1 MNLPELGAFLR
12 TRRDRIR
19 PAEVGLPQGPR
30 RRVPGLR
37 REEVAQL
44 AGLSADYYT
53 ELERGSAKNGVQPSA
68 QTLAALARA
77 LRLNGDERDHLFH
90 LAERPVPPSVHG
102 PSAHVQPAL
111 LGLLDRL
118 SNTPARVITDLHE
131 TLVENDLAL
140 ALFGNS
146 PAHGGPSA
154 SFVYRWFTDPRAREI
169 YPPEDHPHH
178 SRVFVADLQ
187 AAAARRGRDAQATKM
202 VAAPP
207 QPGVRGPLGH
217 PRRRGAPH
225 GPQED
230 RPPSARRHRT
240 RLLQPP
246 QRGRTATPA
255 VVHRPALK
263 SGSRAAGTALCRGD
277 PGAERPG
284 GHGTGEVVC
293 GGIRIAALTRAAGGE
308 RPGGRSRTHRPGSRR
323 WRVRPA
329 RLRPARRQRAEE
341 RVRSLIRRLHDA
353 PPDRSG
359 SLGKATFRLSGTHRG
374 PLRPLA
380 GS

>member
-53 ELERGSAKNGVQPSA
+53 ELERGSTKNRVQPST

-140 ALFGNS
+140 TLLGRS
-146 PAHGGPSA
+146 PAHRGPAA
-154 SFVYRWFTDPRAREI
+154 SFVYRWFTDPQAREI
-169 YPPEDHPHH
+169 YPPEDHPQH

-187 AAAARRGRDAQATKM
+187 AAAARRGWDAEVTKM
-202 VAAPP
+202 VAVLRRRSPEFAALWGTHDVAVRRMDRKRIVHLMLGVIELDCHNLLSEDGRQRLLWFTAPP
-207 QPGVRGPLGH
+207 
-217 PRRRGAPH
+217 
-225 GPQED
+225 
-230 RPPSARRHRT
+230 
-240 RLLQPP
+240 
-246 QRGRTATPA
+246 
-255 VVHRPALK
+255 
-263 SGSRAAGTALCRGD
+263 GS
-277 PGAERPG
+277 PGAEQL
-284 GHGTGEVVC
+284 ELLSVV
-293 GGIRIAALTRAAGGE
+293 GNQELSVTEGMT
-308 RPGGRSRTHRPGSRR
+308 P
-323 WRVRPA
+323 
-329 RLRPARRQRAEE
+329 EE
-341 RVRSLIRRLHDA
+341 RWSA
-353 PPDRSG
+353 ARSG
-359 SLGKATFRLSGTHRG
+359 SQR
-374 PLRPLA
+374 
-380 GS
+380 

>member
-77 LRLNGDERDHLFH
+77 LRLNVDERDHLFH
-90 LAERPVPPSVHG
+90 LAERPVPPSAHG

-131 TLVENDLAL
+131 TLVENDLARDL
-140 ALFGNS
+140 LGKS
-146 PAHGGPSA
+146 PAHRGPAA
-154 SFVYRWFTDPRAREI
+154 SFVYRWFTDPQTRER
-169 YPPEDHPHH
+169 YPVEDHPHH

-187 AAAARRGRDAQATKM
+187 AAAARRGRDAEVTRMIA
-202 VAAPP
+202 V
-207 QPGVRGPLGH
+207 L
-217 PRRRGAPH
+217 RRRSPEFAALWDTHDVAVRRKDHKKIVHPTLGVIELDCYNLLS
-225 GPQED
+225 ED
-230 RPPSARRHRT
+230 GRQ
-240 RLLQPP
+240 RLLWF
-246 QRGRTATPA
+246 TAP
-255 VVHRPALK
+255 
-263 SGSRAAGTALCRGD
+263 
-277 PGAERPG
+277 
-284 GHGTGEVVC
+284 
-293 GGIRIAALTRAAGGE
+293 
-308 RPGGRSRTHRPGSRR
+308 PGSRGAEQLELLS
-323 WRVRPA
+323 VVGTQDLSVPEGTA
-329 RLRPARRQRAEE
+329 PEGLSAAESGRQR
-341 RVRSLIRRLHDA
+341 
-353 PPDRSG
+353 
-359 SLGKATFRLSGTHRG
+359 
-374 PLRPLA
+374 
-380 GS
+380 

>member
-19 PAEVGLPQGPR
+19 PGEVGLPQGPR

-53 ELERGSAKNGVQPSA
+53 ELERGSAKTGVQPSA

-90 LAERPVPPSVHG
+90 LAERPIPPSAHG

-140 ALFGNS
+140 TLLGRS
-146 PAHGGPSA
+146 PAHRGPAA
-154 SFVYRWFTDPRAREI
+154 SLVYRWFFDPQAREI

-187 AAAARRGRDAQATKM
+187 AAAARRGRDAEVTKM
-202 VAAPP
+202 VAVLRRRSEEFAALWDTHDVAVRRMDHKRIVHPMLGVIELDCHNLLSEDGRQRLLWFTAPP
-207 QPGVRGPLGH
+207 
-217 PRRRGAPH
+217 
-225 GPQED
+225 
-230 RPPSARRHRT
+230 
-240 RLLQPP
+240 
-246 QRGRTATPA
+246 
-255 VVHRPALK
+255 
-263 SGSRAAGTALCRGD
+263 GS
-277 PGAERPG
+277 PGAEQLELLSVV
-284 GHGTGEVVC
+284 GTQELGLS
-293 GGIRIAALTRAAGGE
+293 AAE
-308 RPGGRSRTHRPGSRR
+308 
-323 WRVRPA
+323 
-329 RLRPARRQRAEE
+329 
-341 RVRSLIRRLHDA
+341 
-353 PPDRSG
+353 SG
-359 SLGKATFRLSGTHRG
+359 SQR
-374 PLRPLA
+374 
-380 GS
+380 

>member
-19 PAEVGLPQGPR
+19 PAEVGLPTGPR

-53 ELERGSAKNGVQPSA
+53 ELERGSAKNGVQPST

-90 LAERPVPPSVHG
+90 LAERPVPPSAHG

-140 ALFGNS
+140 TLLGKS
-146 PAHGGPSA
+146 PAHRGPEA
-154 SFVYRWFTDPRAREI
+154 SFVYRWFTDPQAREI

-187 AAAARRGRDAQATKM
+187 AAAARRGRDAEVTKM
-202 VAAPP
+202 VAVLRRRSKEFAALWDTHDVAVRRMDHKRIVHPLLGVIELDCYNLLSEDGRQRLLWFTAPP
-207 QPGVRGPLGH
+207 
-217 PRRRGAPH
+217 
-225 GPQED
+225 
-230 RPPSARRHRT
+230 
-240 RLLQPP
+240 
-246 QRGRTATPA
+246 
-255 VVHRPALK
+255 
-263 SGSRAAGTALCRGD
+263 GS
-277 PGAERPG
+277 PGAEQLELLSVV
-284 GHGTGEVVC
+284 GTQELGVTQGMPPE
-293 GGIRIAALTRAAGGE
+293 RWSAA
-308 RPGGRSRTHRPGSRR
+308 
-323 WRVRPA
+323 
-329 RLRPARRQRAEE
+329 
-341 RVRSLIRRLHDA
+341 
-353 PPDRSG
+353 
-359 SLGKATFRLSGTHRG
+359 K
-374 PLRPLA
+374 
-380 GS
+380 

>member
-19 PAEVGLPQGPR
+19 PAEVGLPHGPR

-53 ELERGSAKNGVQPSA
+53 ELERGGAKNGVQPSA
-68 QTLAALARA
+68 QTVAALARA
-77 LRLNGDERDHLFH
+77 LRLNGDERDHLFR
-90 LAERPVPPSVHG
+90 LAERPVPPSAHG

-140 ALFGNS
+140 SLLGRS
-146 PAHGGPSA
+146 PAHRGPAA

-187 AAAARRGRDAQATKM
+187 TVAARRGKDAEVTKM
-202 VAAPP
+202 VAVLRRRSQEFADLWDTHDVAVRRVDHKRIVHPMLGVIELDCYNLLSEDGRQRLLWFTAPP
-207 QPGVRGPLGH
+207 
-217 PRRRGAPH
+217 
-225 GPQED
+225 
-230 RPPSARRHRT
+230 
-240 RLLQPP
+240 
-246 QRGRTATPA
+246 
-255 VVHRPALK
+255 
-263 SGSRAAGTALCRGD
+263 GS
-277 PGAERPG
+277 PGAEQLELLSVV
-284 GHGTGEVVC
+284 GTQE
-293 GGIRIAALTRAAGGE
+293 
-308 RPGGRSRTHRPGSRR
+308 
-323 WRVRPA
+323 
-329 RLRPARRQRAEE
+329 
-341 RVRSLIRRLHDA
+341 
-353 PPDRSG
+353 
-359 SLGKATFRLSGTHRG
+359 LGVTESATQ
-374 PLRPLA
+374 
-380 GS
+380 

>member
-53 ELERGSAKNGVQPSA
+53 ELERGSAKNGVQPST

-90 LAERPVPPSVHG
+90 LAERPIPPSAHG

-140 ALFGNS
+140 TLLGKS
-146 PAHGGPSA
+146 PAHRGPAA
-154 SFVYRWFTDPRAREI
+154 SFVYRWFTDPQAREI

-178 SRVFVADLQ
+178 SRVFAADLQ
-187 AAAARRGRDAQATKM
+187 AAAARRGRDAEVTKM
-202 VAAPP
+202 VAVLRRRSQEFAALWDTHDVAVRRMDRKRIVHPMLGVIELDCYNLLSEDGRQRLLWFTAPP
-207 QPGVRGPLGH
+207 
-217 PRRRGAPH
+217 
-225 GPQED
+225 
-230 RPPSARRHRT
+230 
-240 RLLQPP
+240 
-246 QRGRTATPA
+246 
-255 VVHRPALK
+255 
-263 SGSRAAGTALCRGD
+263 GS
-277 PGAERPG
+277 PGAEQLELLSVV
-284 GHGTGEVVC
+284 GTQELSVTEGVAPE
-293 GGIRIAALTRAAGGE
+293 RSSAAE
-308 RPGGRSRTHRPGSRR
+308 
-323 WRVRPA
+323 
-329 RLRPARRQRAEE
+329 
-341 RVRSLIRRLHDA
+341 
-353 PPDRSG
+353 SG
-359 SLGKATFRLSGTHRG
+359 SQR
-374 PLRPLA
+374 
-380 GS
+380 

>member
-90 LAERPVPPSVHG
+90 LAERPIPPSAHG

-118 SNTPARVITDLHE
+118 SNTPARIITDLHE

-140 ALFGNS
+140 TLLGRS
-146 PAHGGPSA
+146 PAGRGPAA
-154 SFVYRWFTDPRAREI
+154 SLVYRWFTDPQAREI

-187 AAAARRGRDAQATKM
+187 AAAARRGRDAEVTKM
-202 VAAPP
+202 VAVLRRRSQEFAALWDTHDVAVRRMDHKRIVHPMLGVIELDCYNLLSEDGRQRLLWFTAPP
-207 QPGVRGPLGH
+207 
-217 PRRRGAPH
+217 
-225 GPQED
+225 
-230 RPPSARRHRT
+230 
-240 RLLQPP
+240 
-246 QRGRTATPA
+246 
-255 VVHRPALK
+255 
-263 SGSRAAGTALCRGD
+263 GS
-277 PGAERPG
+277 PGAEQLELLSVV
-284 GHGTGEVVC
+284 GTQELSVTEGM
-293 GGIRIAALTRAAGGE
+293 
-308 RPGGRSRTHRPGSRR
+308 
-323 WRVRPA
+323 
-329 RLRPARRQRAEE
+329 
-341 RVRSLIRRLHDA
+341 A
-353 PPDRSG
+353 PE
-359 SLGKATFRLSGTHRG
+359 RLSAAARVI
-374 PLRPLA
+374 P
-380 GS
+380 SIS

>member
-90 LAERPVPPSVHG
+90 LAERPVPPSAHG

-131 TLVENDLAL
+131 TLVENDLARNL
-140 ALFGNS
+140 LGKS
-146 PAHGGPSA
+146 PAHRGPTA
-154 SFVYRWFTDPRAREI
+154 SFVYRWFTDPQARER
-169 YPPEDHPHH
+169 YPSEDHPHH

-187 AAAARRGRDAQATKM
+187 SAAARRGRDAEVTKM
-202 VAAPP
+202 IAVLRRRSREFAALWDTHDVAVRRMDHKKIVHPTLGIIELDCYSLLSEDGRQRLLWFTAPP
-207 QPGVRGPLGH
+207 
-217 PRRRGAPH
+217 
-225 GPQED
+225 
-230 RPPSARRHRT
+230 
-240 RLLQPP
+240 
-246 QRGRTATPA
+246 
-255 VVHRPALK
+255 
-263 SGSRAAGTALCRGD
+263 GS
-277 PGAERPG
+277 PGAEQLELLSVIGTQDLSVIDG
-284 GHGTGEVVC
+284 G
-293 GGIRIAALTRAAGGE
+293 
-308 RPGGRSRTHRPGSRR
+308 
-323 WRVRPA
+323 
-329 RLRPARRQRAEE
+329 
-341 RVRSLIRRLHDA
+341 A
-353 PPDRSG
+353 PQ
-359 SLGKATFRLSGTHRG
+359 RLSAAESRSQ
-374 PLRPLA
+374 R
-380 GS
+380 

>member
-53 ELERGSAKNGVQPSA
+53 ELERGGAKNGVQPSG

-90 LAERPVPPSVHG
+90 LAERPVPPSAHG

-131 TLVENDLAL
+131 TLVENDLARTL
-140 ALFGNS
+140 LGKS
-146 PAHGGPSA
+146 PARRGPAA
-154 SFVYRWFTDPRAREI
+154 SLVYRWFTDPQARET

-187 AAAARRGRDAQATKM
+187 AAAARRGRDAEVTKM
-202 VAAPP
+202 VAVLRRRSEEFGALWDTHDVAVRRMDHKRIVHPMLGVIELDCHNLLSEDGRQRLLWFTAPP
-207 QPGVRGPLGH
+207 
-217 PRRRGAPH
+217 
-225 GPQED
+225 
-230 RPPSARRHRT
+230 
-240 RLLQPP
+240 
-246 QRGRTATPA
+246 
-255 VVHRPALK
+255 
-263 SGSRAAGTALCRGD
+263 GS
-277 PGAERPG
+277 PGAEQLELLSVV
-284 GHGTGEVVC
+284 GTQELSVTEGMAPEWLS
-293 GGIRIAALTRAAGGE
+293 AAE
-308 RPGGRSRTHRPGSRR
+308 SRS
-323 WRVRPA
+323 
-329 RLRPARRQRAEE
+329 QR
-341 RVRSLIRRLHDA
+341 
-353 PPDRSG
+353 
-359 SLGKATFRLSGTHRG
+359 
-374 PLRPLA
+374 
-380 GS
+380 

>member
-12 TRRDRIR
+12 TRRDRVR

-90 LAERPVPPSVHG
+90 LAERPVPPSAHG

-131 TLVENDLAL
+131 TLVENELARTL
-140 ALFGNS
+140 LGTS
-146 PAHGGPSA
+146 PAHRSPAA
-154 SFVYRWFTDPRAREI
+154 SFVYRWFTDPHARER
-169 YPPEDHPHH
+169 YPVEDHPHH

-187 AAAARRGRDAQATKM
+187 AAAARRGRDAEVTKM
-202 VAAPP
+202 VA
-207 QPGVRGPLGH
+207 VL
-217 PRRRGAPH
+217 RRRS
-225 GPQED
+225 QEFAALWD
-230 RPPSARRHRT
+230 THDVAVRRMDHKRIVHPT
-240 RLLQPP
+240 LGIIELDCYNLLSEDGRQRLLWF
-246 QRGRTATPA
+246 TAP
-255 VVHRPALK
+255 
-263 SGSRAAGTALCRGD
+263 
-277 PGAERPG
+277 
-284 GHGTGEVVC
+284 
-293 GGIRIAALTRAAGGE
+293 
-308 RPGGRSRTHRPGSRR
+308 PGSRG
-323 WRVRPA
+323 
-329 RLRPARRQRAEE
+329 AEQLE
-341 RVRSLIRRLHDA
+341 LLSVIGTQDLSVTDGTA
-353 PPDRSG
+353 PEGLSAAESG
-359 SLGKATFRLSGTHRG
+359 SQR
-374 PLRPLA
+374 
-380 GS
+380 